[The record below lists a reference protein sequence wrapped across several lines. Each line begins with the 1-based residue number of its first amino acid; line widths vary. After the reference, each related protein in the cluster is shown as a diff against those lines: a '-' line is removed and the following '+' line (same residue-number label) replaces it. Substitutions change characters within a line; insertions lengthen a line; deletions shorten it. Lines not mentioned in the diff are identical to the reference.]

1 MIHDNGTAPYTG
13 ALFILA
19 HHSYDTEQVYFRLPK
34 FSKLRK
40 SAHVPVE
47 HKVHVEHRDAVEHGI
62 APPTLS

>member
-1 MIHDNGTAPYTG
+1 MIHDNGTAPLTG

-19 HHSYDTEQVYFRLPK
+19 HHSYDTEQLNFRLPK

-47 HKVHVEHRDAVEHGI
+47 HKEHGDAVEHGD
-62 APPTLS
+62 APATFCT